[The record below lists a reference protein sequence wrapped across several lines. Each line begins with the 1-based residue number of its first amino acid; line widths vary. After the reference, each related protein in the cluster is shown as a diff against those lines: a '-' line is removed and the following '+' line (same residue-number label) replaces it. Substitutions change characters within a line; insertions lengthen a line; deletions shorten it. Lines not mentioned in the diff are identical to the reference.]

1 MKTRFSSHLP
11 SAFVFGALI
20 AGLLVIGR
28 PAYVV
33 AAEAEFV
40 GVLALALEKEAGE
53 QLQLT
58 AEQKAALLKLVDRRE
73 SEVLELALQLR
84 NATAA
89 EREAKLVPF
98 RQASEAEGLKLLN
111 ETQRAALERLRIRRA
126 AGAGL
131 AEPALAAKL
140 QLTPEQTL
148 AIAKITAERAAQLG
162 KVSNAQEREVLR
174 NTFEQR
180 LFAQLTPEQK
190 SAWDRE
196 AGVSTPAIAI
206 VQRAPEA
213 PASATT
219 TPAAPANPQAS
230 GATPLAT
237 VQPAPAQVAPASG
250 NTKTPIASTAPA
262 GNKENVKLRFNF
274 RFQPWGEVLDW
285 FAQQADLSL
294 VMDAPPPGTLNYIDN
309 RDYTPAEALDL
320 MNGVLLTKGFTL
332 VRRQRMLMVINLEDG
347 IPPNLVP
354 FVPAEK
360 LDTLGDFELA
370 TTLFRLERLSSE
382 EAEGEVKRL
391 IGPQGAVVVLP
402 RAGQVQVTE
411 TAGRLRLIRSVLQAS
426 TNMAADNSK
435 GDVRSFQPVHVGV
448 EDVLPL
454 MRQLLDIPVDGYAAA
469 DGSLRLA
476 VDPLTGKL
484 LVGGKPERVAQ
495 VAEII
500 KAIDV
505 PAPQGASASTIET
518 PQLEVY
524 DVGVSD
530 PTSVLQ
536 ILQTLLA
543 GYADVKLTTD
553 PQTGKLV
560 ALARPTQ
567 HATIKATIGQMQR
580 EARQVEVIYLK
591 VVDPQTAIAAI
602 GRLFGG
608 EAGAAGAPK
617 VEADSV
623 TRQLLV
629 RGSPAQIEQIR
640 GLLVKMG
647 EQPSDGAVQST
658 ERSNVRMLPLGSR
671 SARTALEQLEA
682 VWPTMRQNKIRIVT
696 PAANIRSNFP
706 AGTVAPSNEVSPPTV
721 PGPAAPANPQAVP
734 PAAEQPKTPV
744 EKAASTG
751 FRVQHVVLSRTL
763 DEQAPEQPPAPAPKQ
778 APVATPAP
786 AGASPTAPRPLT
798 SDLSAPVAAAKEPAP
813 IVVTTGPSGVIIAS
827 EDLDALDQFESLLTS
842 LASRAASGGKEF
854 TVFYLQ
860 NAGAAAAAE
869 TLEAVFGAGGGG
881 GGGGSLLGDIAG
893 MALGGTG
900 GNMVSAMMGGGAPGP
915 TSSISSSSSVMIVP
929 DSRLNALIV
938 QATPADLDL
947 IEQLLKVV
955 DQLDVPESTVNPRP
969 RLIPIR
975 NTGAQQIAD
984 ILREVYSERMAG
996 ANRQRQPS
1004 PEEFMQMLRGGRGGA
1019 QGGNR
1024 RGAAETQKISI
1035 GIDSRTN
1042 SLIVSAPQALYE
1054 EIEQLV
1060 QTLDHATAES
1070 NTAIRVVTLKRSNP
1084 EMVQKAL
1091 SAIVGEKATTT
1102 NKPAANGSSTG
1113 NGNDNARP
1121 SGGNDPQA
1129 DLMRQRMEMF
1139 NQMRGGF
1146 GGGFTPGGFG
1156 GGGGPSSGGGGF
1168 GRGNRSGGGG
1178 NRGAGR

>member
-1 MKTRFSSHLP
+1 
-11 SAFVFGALI
+11 
-20 AGLLVIGR
+20 
-28 PAYVV
+28 
-33 AAEAEFV
+33 
-40 GVLALALEKEAGE
+40 
-53 QLQLT
+53 
-58 AEQKAALLKLVDRRE
+58 
-73 SEVLELALQLR
+73 
-84 NATAA
+84 
-89 EREAKLVPF
+89 
-98 RQASEAEGLKLLN
+98 
-111 ETQRAALERLRIRRA
+111 
-126 AGAGL
+126 
-131 AEPALAAKL
+131 
-140 QLTPEQTL
+140 
-148 AIAKITAERAAQLG
+148 
-162 KVSNAQEREVLR
+162 
-174 NTFEQR
+174 
-180 LFAQLTPEQK
+180 
-190 SAWDRE
+190 
-196 AGVSTPAIAI
+196 
-206 VQRAPEA
+206 
-213 PASATT
+213 
-219 TPAAPANPQAS
+219 
-230 GATPLAT
+230 
-237 VQPAPAQVAPASG
+237 
-250 NTKTPIASTAPA
+250 
-262 GNKENVKLRFNF
+262 
-274 RFQPWGEVLDW
+274 
-285 FAQQADLSL
+285 
-294 VMDAPPPGTLNYIDN
+294 
-309 RDYTPAEALDL
+309 
-320 MNGVLLTKGFTL
+320 
-332 VRRQRMLMVINLEDG
+332 
-347 IPPNLVP
+347 
-354 FVPAEK
+354 
-360 LDTLGDFELA
+360 
-370 TTLFRLERLSSE
+370 
-382 EAEGEVKRL
+382 
-391 IGPQGAVVVLP
+391 
-402 RAGQVQVTE
+402 
-411 TAGRLRLIRSVLQAS
+411 
-426 TNMAADNSK
+426 
-435 GDVRSFQPVHVGV
+435 
-448 EDVLPL
+448 
-454 MRQLLDIPVDGYAAA
+454 
-469 DGSLRLA
+469 
-476 VDPLTGKL
+476 
-484 LVGGKPERVAQ
+484 
-495 VAEII
+495 
-500 KAIDV
+500 
-505 PAPQGASASTIET
+505 
-518 PQLEVY
+518 
-524 DVGVSD
+524 
-530 PTSVLQ
+530 
-536 ILQTLLA
+536 
-543 GYADVKLTTD
+543 
-553 PQTGKLV
+553 
-560 ALARPTQ
+560 
-567 HATIKATIGQMQR
+567 MQR

-706 AGTVAPSNEVSPPTV
+706 AGTSAPAEGLQRPAPIDPATPNGAPV
-721 PGPAAPANPQAVP
+721 PSGAPVPANPQAVP
-734 PAAEQPKTPV
+734 GTQEQPKAPV

-763 DEQAPEQPPAPAPKQ
+763 DEQAPELTPAPAPKQ

-915 TSSISSSSSVMIVP
+915 TSSITSNSSVMIVP

-1060 QTLDHATAES
+1060 QTLDHATSES

-1084 EMVQKAL
+1084 ETVQKAL
-1091 SAIVGEKATTT
+1091 AAIVGEKATTT
-1102 NKPAANGSSTG
+1102 NKPAANGSSSG
-1113 NGNDNARP
+1113 NGNDNNNARP

-1146 GGGFTPGGFG
+1146 GGGNF
-1156 GGGGPSSGGGGF
+1156 GGGGPSSGGGF
-1168 GRGNRSGGGG
+1168 GRGNRGGGG
-1178 NRGAGR
+1178 GSRGR

>member
-1 MKTRFSSHLP
+1 MITHIASQLAR
-11 SAFVFGALI
+11 AFVFGAMISGVL
-20 AGLLVIGR
+20 IGR
-28 PAYVV
+28 AAPAS
-33 AAEAEFV
+33 AADAEFV
-40 GVLALALEKEAGE
+40 GVLALMLEKDAAE

-58 AEQKAALLKLVDRRE
+58 AEQRAALLKLVERRE

-84 NATAA
+84 NATAQ

-111 ETQRAALERLRIRRA
+111 ETQRAALERLRVRRA

-140 QLTPEQTL
+140 QLTPDQAL
-148 AIAKITAERAAQLG
+148 AIAKITAERSAQLG

-190 SAWDRE
+190 AAWDRE
-196 AGVSTPAIAI
+196 AGVSAPAIAI
-206 VQRAPEA
+206 VSRAPA
-213 PASATT
+213 ATASAT
-219 TPAAPANPQAS
+219 ASSASPANPPAS
-230 GATPLAT
+230 GAAPVAT
-237 VQPAPAQVAPASG
+237 VQPAAGQVAATPAGTQASAA
-250 NTKTPIASTAPA
+250 TPPA
-262 GNKENVKLRFNF
+262 GNKDNVKLRFNF

-294 VMDAPPPGTLNYIDN
+294 VMDAPPPGTLNYTDN

-370 TTLFRLERLSSE
+370 TTLFRLERLTPE

-426 TNMAADNSK
+426 TNMAVDNSK

-495 VAEII
+495 ATEIM

-505 PAPQGASASTIET
+505 PAPQGANASTIET

-560 ALARPTQ
+560 ALARPSQ
-567 HATIKATIGQMQR
+567 HNTIKATLAQMQR
-580 EARQVEVIYLK
+580 EARVVEVIYLK
-591 VVDPQTAIAAI
+591 IVDPQTAIAAI

-617 VEADSV
+617 VEADPV

-647 EQPSDGAVQST
+647 EQPSDGAATTT

-682 VWPTMRQNKIRIVT
+682 VWQRPNKIRIVN
-696 PAANIRSNFP
+696 PSSNIRSNFP
-706 AGTVAPSNEVSPPTV
+706 GGTVAPANETLPATAPAPTV
-721 PGPAAPANPQAVP
+721 PVPAAPANPQAVP
-734 PAAEQPKTPV
+734 GVPEQPKAPV
-744 EKAASTG
+744 EKAAATG

-763 DEQAPEQPPAPAPKQ
+763 DDEQAVAQVPAPA
-778 APVATPAP
+778 ATVPAP
-786 AGASPTAPRPLT
+786 AANQP
-798 SDLSAPVAAAKEPAP
+798 PVAAKEPAP

-827 EDLDALDQFESLLTS
+827 EDLDALDQFEELLTA
-842 LASRAASGGKEF
+842 LASRAATGGKEF

-869 TLEAVFGAGGGG
+869 TLEAVFGAGGG

-915 TSSISSSSSVMIVP
+915 TSSITSSSSVMIVP
-929 DSRLNALIV
+929 DTRLNALIV

-975 NTGAQQIAD
+975 NTSATQIAD

-996 ANRQRQPS
+996 ANRQRQPT

-1024 RGAAETQKISI
+1024 RNAAETQKISI
-1035 GIDSRTN
+1035 GIDTRTN

-1102 NKPAANGSSTG
+1102 NKPATNGSSSG
-1113 NGNDNARP
+1113 SSAGGGDNNNRP

-1146 GGGFTPGGFG
+1146 GGAGGFTPGGG
-1156 GGGGPSSGGGGF
+1156 GQGSGGGF
-1168 GRGNRSGGGG
+1168 GRGNRGGGS
-1178 NRGAGR
+1178 RGAGR

>member
-1 MKTRFSSHLP
+1 MKNFTSSLRP
-11 SAFVFGALI
+11 ARAPAAAVLS
-20 AGLLVIGR
+20 LVIG
-28 PAYVV
+28 ALMF
-33 AAEAEFV
+33 AAGSSATASAADAEFV
-40 GVLALALEKEAGE
+40 GVLAIAIEKDAAE

-58 AEQKAALLKLVDRRE
+58 AEQRAALLKLVERRE

-84 NATAA
+84 NATIE

-98 RQASEAEGLKLLN
+98 RQASEAEGLKLLQ
-111 ETQRAALERLRIRRA
+111 EAQRTTLEQIRVRRA
-126 AGAGL
+126 AAASL

-140 QLTPEQTL
+140 QLSPEQNL
-148 AIAKITAERAAQLG
+148 AIAKLSAERSAQLG
-162 KVSNAQEREVLR
+162 KVSGQEREILR

-180 LFAQLTPEQK
+180 LFAQLSPEQK
-190 SAWDRE
+190 AAWERAAGISAPVVAVVER
-196 AGVSTPAIAI
+196 AQIAPAITM
-206 VQRAPEA
+206 PT
-213 PASATT
+213 ATGT
-219 TPAAPANPQAS
+219 ATPAAAKPQATG
-230 GATPLAT
+230 GA
-237 VQPAPAQVAPASG
+237 
-250 NTKTPIASTAPA
+250 PIAAAAAGDKPST
-262 GNKENVKLRFNF
+262 GSKENVKLRFNF
-274 RFQPWGEVLDW
+274 RYQPWGEILDW

-294 VMDAPPPGTLNYIDN
+294 VMDVPPPGTLNYTDS
-309 RDYTPAEALDL
+309 RDYTPAEAIDL

-354 FVPAEK
+354 FVPGEK
-360 LDTLGDFELA
+360 LDTLGEFELA
-370 TTLFRLERLSSE
+370 TTLFRIEKLSPE
-382 EAEGEVKRL
+382 DAEAEVRRL

-402 RAGQVQVTE
+402 RAGQIQVTE

-426 TNMAADNSK
+426 ANIAADNTK

-454 MRQLLDIPVDGYAAA
+454 MRQLLDIPSDGYAAA
-469 DGSLRLA
+469 DGSLRIA
-476 VDPLTGKL
+476 VDPVTGKL

-505 PAPQGASASTIET
+505 PAPAGSSATAIET

-536 ILQTLLA
+536 VLQTLLS
-543 GYADVKLTTD
+543 GHADVKLTTD
-553 PQTGKLV
+553 PATGKLV

-567 HATIKATIGQMQR
+567 HATIRATIEQMQR
-580 EARQVEVIYLK
+580 EAKQVDVIHLK
-591 VVDPQTAIAAI
+591 IVDPQAAI
-602 GRLFGG
+602 SAINRLYGG
-608 EAGAAGAPK
+608 GSEAAGAGAPK
-617 VEADSV
+617 VEADPL
-623 TRQLLV
+623 TRQLIV
-629 RGSPAQIEQIR
+629 RGSAAQIEQIR

-647 EQPSDGAVQST
+647 EQPSDGKPST
-658 ERSNVRMLPLGSR
+658 AERANVRMLPLSSR
-671 SARTALEQLEA
+671 SVRTALEQLEV
-682 VWPTMRQNKIRIVT
+682 VWPTMRANKIRVVT
-696 PAANIRSNFP
+696 PSSGIRSNYP
-706 AGTVAPSNEVSPPTV
+706 GGTTS
-721 PGPAAPANPQAVP
+721 P
-734 PAAEQPKTPV
+734 PAAAGPANVPAIPGEPAKSQTVPPVEQQPKAPV
-744 EKAASTG
+744 EKAASMG
-751 FRVQHVVLSRTL
+751 IRVQHVVLSRTL
-763 DEQAPEQPPAPAPKQ
+763 DEQAPSQTQPAATAPTPTAPAPTAPAQ
-778 APVATPAP
+778 PATPVAPE
-786 AGASPTAPRPLT
+786 
-798 SDLSAPVAAAKEPAP
+798 KEPAP
-813 IVVTTGPSGVIIAS
+813 IVVATSPSGVMIAS
-827 EDLDALDQFESLLTS
+827 DDLDALDQFESLLTS
-842 LASRAASGGKEF
+842 LASRTATGGKEF

-893 MALGGTG
+893 MALGNTG
-900 GNMVSAMMGGGAPGP
+900 GNVVGAMLGGGAPGP
-915 TSSISSSSSVMIVP
+915 TSSITSSSSVMIVP

-984 ILREVYSERMAG
+984 ILNQVYSERMAG

-1019 QGGNR
+1019 QGNTR
-1024 RGAAETQKISI
+1024 RAGAEAQKISI
-1035 GIDSRTN
+1035 GVDTRTN

-1060 QTLDHATAES
+1060 QTLDHATSES

-1084 EMVQKAL
+1084 ETVQKAL
-1091 SAIVGEKATTT
+1091 AAIVGEKATTT
-1102 NKPAANGSSTG
+1102 NKPAANGSS
-1113 NGNDNARP
+1113 A
-1121 SGGNDPQA
+1121 SGGTDNNQRPAGANDPSA
-1129 DLMRQRMEMF
+1129 DQMRQRMEMF

-1146 GGGFTPGGFG
+1146 GGGQGNFG
-1156 GGGGPSSGGGGF
+1156 GGQGTGGAGF
-1168 GRGNRSGGGG
+1168 GGRGNRGGGG
-1178 NRGAGR
+1178 NRGAGS